1 MKVTSVKH
9 PLRAYT
15 ERLHPKG
22 IPFSGS
28 TYMKGSDFTQL
39 QNSPYFCL
47 LKYARAV
54 KQKVWNEAEKREWDW
69 GETLKII
76 FFSRPSHT
84 LRAGELLFSG
94 RCSLF
99 FSPEKTDRCALNFQK
114 VSRIGIKISFIKI
127 AGVFGRGES
136 TVAILAVRID
146 KRHAAGMELITLIM
160 KKLCSG
166 LSCFII
172 NWK

>member
-1 MKVTSVKH
+1 M
-9 PLRAYT
+9 
-15 ERLHPKG
+15 RLGRDAK
-22 IPFSGS
+22 
-28 TYMKGSDFTQL
+28 
-39 QNSPYFCL
+39 N
-47 LKYARAV
+47 
-54 KQKVWNEAEKREWDW
+54 N
-69 GETLKII
+69 
-76 FFSRPSHT
+76 FFSHPSHT

-114 VSRIGIKISFIKI
+114 ASRIGIKISFIKI

-172 NWK
+172 N